1 MTLLNESMQLQD
13 DFSPSNDHT
22 ASKKRVLLAYF
33 IRIQSCET
41 GFQEIDIFLKW
52 TIPLNM
58 TLLNE
63 SVRLQDDF
71 SF

>member
-22 ASKKRVLLAYF
+22 ASKKRVLPAYF

-41 GFQEIDIFLKW
+41 GFQEIDIFLK
-52 TIPLNM
+52 
-58 TLLNE
+58 
-63 SVRLQDDF
+63 
-71 SF
+71 